1 MLMSL
6 NAIGWWNGLTQSGL
20 LVFACILG
28 VFFILKSKKTNAK
41 LLLYLGLGTLG
52 LGLWQLAGSI
62 DFITILITGNNLPI
76 FIDTGNPLHAT
87 FWFFTTLFEFILG
100 IAFLYYVALNLV
112 IPDKKYYLWDLFLV
126 IGVVISLFYIFDFDN
141 NVKTTDITLGEDVIN
156 TTAKL
161 LSPIF
166 FLMILASLLF
176 LGFNVIG
183 LILRSIQ
190 SRGIIKNKFLEL
202 GVGNLVLLIFF
213 IIYAIFPD
221 SLFKLAMR
229 IGVIGSIVIIYFS
242 LRESPEKPVVT
253 RPEKE
258 IKIEDGL
265 FRLTKRPDEITEE
278 EVSVSKEKKI
288 CLVCKGKV
296 LRFSF
301 ICAQCEAFYCENCAK
316 AIMDMENSCW
326 ACNEPL
332 DQSKPSKPYNKQK
345 EPIKNNFKI

>member
-1 MLMSL
+1 MVEWFNS
-6 NAIGWWNGLTQSGL
+6 IGITR
-20 LVFACILG
+20 FRMYFRC
-28 VFFILKSKKTNAK
+28 FFYIQIKKTNAK
-41 LLLYLGLGTLG
+41 LLLYLGLGTIG

-76 FIDTGNPLHAT
+76 FIDTSNPLHAS

-112 IPDKKYYLWDLFLV
+112 IPDKKYYLLALFLV

-141 NVKTTDITLGEDVIN
+141 NINTTDITLGEDVIN

-161 LSPIF
+161 FSPIF

-183 LILRSIQ
+183 LILRSVQ

-202 GVGNLVLLIFF
+202 GIGNLVLLIFF

-221 SLFKLAMR
+221 SLFKLALR

-242 LRESPEKPVVT
+242 LRESPEKPVET

-332 DQSKPSKPYNKQK
+332 DASKPFKPYKKKEEIYVDLNKIDAK
-345 EPIKNNFKI
+345 LKK